1 MIPPRKMLI
10 YNQFPLLAGPFPTWT
25 PHLERAANMGF
36 NWVFV
41 NPIQYPGFSGSLYS
55 VKDFCRF
62 NPLVIDQTSNKS
74 PGAQAKEMIS
84 TAKKLGLNMMIDLV
98 INHCAVDS
106 ELLKHHREWFKWE
119 DNGDVVHPSCN
130 ENGKT
135 VVWGDL
141 AKFNHE
147 HTSDPEGLFN
157 FFFNTIKFL
166 MRLGFRGFRCDAAYQ
181 IPGHLWKRLIH
192 ETKKLHPET
201 LFFAETLGCTVDETM
216 ETARSGFDYIFN
228 SSKWWDLKSRWCIEQ
243 YAMTRNIA
251 PSVSFP
257 ETHDTLR
264 LCEKLNGNIDGLK
277 QRYLFSAICSAGV
290 MMPVGFEFGFRKR
303 LHVVDTRPEDWENT
317 AIDLTDFIKE
327 VNKIKK
333 THTIFQE
340 ECPTEMLNI
349 DNPNVLALWKA
360 SLYSKDEALI
370 FINRDI
376 KNKQRIIVEKLRDLV
391 QAGRPLV
398 DVSPEYRLDYIPEP
412 FTYDLRPGQGIILV
426 AQRNS
431 H

>member
-10 YNQFPLLAGPFPTWT
+10 YNLFPLLAGPFPKWT
-25 PHLERAANMGF
+25 PHLERAADMGF

-74 PGAQAKEMIS
+74 PEAQAKEVIS

-98 INHCAVDS
+98 INHCAIDS
-106 ELLKHHREWFKWE
+106 ELLKQHREWFKWNK
-119 DNGDVVHPSCN
+119 DGTVVHPSAN
-130 ENGKT
+130 DNGDT

-141 AKFNHE
+141 AKFNHDN
-147 HTSDPEGLFN
+147 TSDPEGLFQ
-157 FFFNTIKFL
+157 FFFGIIKFL
-166 MRLGFRGFRCDAAYQ
+166 LGLGFKGFRCDAAYQ
-181 IPGHLWKRLIH
+181 IPGNLWKRLIH
-192 ETKKLHPET
+192 KTKQIHPET

-228 SSKWWDLKSRWCIEQ
+228 SSKWWNLKSRWCIEQ
-243 YAMTRNIA
+243 YAMTRNIV

-264 LCEKLNGNIDGLK
+264 LCEELNGNIDGLK
-277 QRYLFSAICSAGV
+277 LRYLFSALFSSGV
-290 MMPVGFEFGFRKR
+290 MMPVGFEFGFQKR
-303 LHVVDTRPEDWENT
+303 LHVVNTRPEDWENT
-317 AIDLTDFIKE
+317 TIDLTDFIKK

-333 THTIFQE
+333 TYTIFQE
-340 ECPTEMLNI
+340 ECPTEMLNV
-349 DNPNVLALWKA
+349 DNPKILALWKA
-360 SLYSKDEALI
+360 SLHSKDEALM

-376 KNKQRIIVEKLRDLV
+376 KNKQKITVEKLKDLV
-391 QAGRPLV
+391 QAGKPLV

-412 FTYDLRPGQGIILV
+412 FTYNLRPGQGIILV